1 MAVAERLKRNREF
14 SRVYRLGSY
23 QAGHWIGL
31 HAYKRR
37 GAQAKKP
44 SRLGFAVSR
53 VNKGAVR
60 RNRAKRLLRESFRLS
75 GVQMADGFDLIMTAR
90 WQADKEPAF
99 ASLLAETD
107 QLMVKAGA
115 GRLETRD
122 EEST

>member
-1 MAVAERLKRNREF
+1 
-14 SRVYRLGSY
+14 
-23 QAGHWIGL
+23 
-31 HAYKRR
+31 
-37 GAQAKKP
+37 
-44 SRLGFAVSR
+44 
-53 VNKGAVR
+53 
-60 RNRAKRLLRESFRLS
+60 
-75 GVQMADGFDLIMTAR
+75 MADGFDLIMTAR